1 VRDQLEHLL
10 DKLLKQKLPER
21 LKKAKTLQKKLLKIR
36 NHLFVFLYHDN
47 VLADNNGSEQ
57 AIRNI
62 KVKLKVSG
70 QFKSVEGA
78 QSFAVIR
85 SIIDTAIK
93 QDLNVFYDFKNIT
106 NLGAEKLKIFKL
118 CDCYCLIPTEIIF

>member
-36 NHLFVFLYHDN
+36 DHLFVFLYHDN

-62 KVKLKVSG
+62 KVKQKVSG
-70 QFKSVEGA
+70 QFKSVAGA
-78 QSFAVIR
+78 QPFAVIR

-93 QDLNVFYDFKNIT
+93 QDLNVFYVLKNIT
-106 NLGAEKLKIFKL
+106 NLGAE
-118 CDCYCLIPTEIIF
+118 